1 MDNNVTTPLMTAKA
15 AEKLEDRTD
24 YIIKNI
30 QKIGMSSVDLAYYEN
45 VKTLCIDYQELKE
58 RVASMAQ
65 KLSE

>member
-15 AEKLEDRTD
+15 AENLEDRTN

-30 QKIGMSSVDLAYYEN
+30 QKIGMSSVDLQYYED

-58 RVASMAQ
+58 RVADMGRR
-65 KLSE
+65 LSE

>member
-15 AEKLEDRTD
+15 AEKLEDRTN

-30 QKIGMSSVDLAYYEN
+30 QKIGMSSVDLAYYED

-58 RVASMAQ
+58 RVADMGRR
-65 KLSE
+65 LSE